1 MQISL
6 DVKMGHCLITG
17 FIKMEITYTCNDYS
31 LDIDGKEFVDID
43 YDKQKEICHKL
54 VDKVPKE
61 FYKDLQKLLVPE
73 WASMNNQIIV
83 KLMENLLIN
92 T

>member
-54 VDKVPKE
+54 VDTKE